1 MTSPLTADLPALDVA
16 GRIGRLRE
24 LFPEAGIEAL
34 FVTRLVNIRYLT
46 GFTGSA
52 ALLLVGPDEVLFVSD
67 GRYKD
72 QSADQLAAAGLLAP
86 ESEALGHLETAIAD
100 APGLRRSARIEISG
114 TEQKR
119 IVHDAAAE
127 KGYDRVGLEAHGV
140 TWSQQRS
147 FASEWFPG
155 AELVPTEGLI
165 EGLRRVKDAGEVARI
180 KAACSIADQA
190 FANMAPRLR
199 DRPTELQFGLD
210 LEFEMR
216 RLGAAAMSFE
226 PIVAAGPNGAKPHAR
241 PSDRRIEPGE
251 LLVLDFGCIVDG
263 YCSDM
268 TRTVSVGD
276 PGPEARRM
284 YDVVLESQKAGRD
297 AVRQGVE
304 ASAVDKAC
312 RDVIAEAGW
321 ADAFLHGT
329 GHGVG
334 LEIHEDPRVSATG
347 RGTLAAGYVVTVEP
361 GVYLTGIGGVR
372 IEDTVVVTP
381 DGCEILTASPKD
393 LVL

>member
-1 MTSPLTADLPALDVA
+1 MTLDTLPALDVA
-16 GRIGRLRE
+16 GRVDRLRE
-24 LFPEAGIEAL
+24 CFPDKGIDAL
-34 FVTRLVNIRYLT
+34 FVTRLVNVRYLT

-52 ALLLVGPDEVLFVSD
+52 ALLLVGPDEILFVSD
-67 GRYKD
+67 GRYRD
-72 QSADQLAAAGLLAP
+72 QAADQLGAAGVP
-86 ESEALGHLETAIAD
+86 
-100 APGLRRSARIEISG
+100 ARIEISG
-114 TEQKR
+114 SEQKR
-119 IVHDAAAE
+119 IVREATEAA
-127 KGYDRVGLEAHGV
+127 GYRRIGLEAHGV
-140 TWSQQRS
+140 TWAQQRS
-147 FASEWFPG
+147 FASEWFPT
-155 AELVPTEGLI
+155 AELVPTEGLV
-165 EGLRRVKDAGEVARI
+165 EGLRRVKDPGEVARI
-180 KAACSIADQA
+180 RAACGIADEA
-190 FANMAPRLR
+190 FANVRSRLAG
-199 DRPTELQFGLD
+199 RPTEIDFALD

-276 PGPEARRM
+276 PGADARRM
-284 YDVVLESQKAGRD
+284 YDVVLESQRAGRE
-297 AVRQGVE
+297 AVREGVDC
-304 ASAVDKAC
+304 AAVDKAC

-334 LEIHEDPRVSATG
+334 LEIHEDPRVAATG
-347 RGTLAAGYVVTVEP
+347 RGSLASGYVVTVEP
-361 GVYLTGIGGVR
+361 GVYLNGIGGVR

-381 DGCEILTASPKD
+381 DGCEILTSSPKE
-393 LVL
+393 LVI

>member
-1 MTSPLTADLPALDVA
+1 MTLTSELPALDVA
-16 GRIGRLRE
+16 GRIDRLRA
-24 LFPEAGIEAL
+24 LFPEAGIDAL

-72 QSADQLAAAGLLAP
+72 QSADQLAAAGV
-86 ESEALGHLETAIAD
+86 
-100 APGLRRSARIEISG
+100 RARIEISG
-114 TEQKR
+114 TEQKK
-119 IVHDAAAE
+119 IVHAAAAAG
-127 KGYDRVGLEAHGV
+127 GYRRIGLEAHGV
-140 TWSQQRS
+140 TWSQQRG
-147 FASEWFPG
+147 FASEWFPS
-155 AELVPTEGLI
+155 AELVATEGLV

-180 KAACSIADQA
+180 RAACAIADQA
-190 FANMAPRLR
+190 FANVAPRLR
-199 DRPTELQFGLD
+199 DRPTELEFGLD

-226 PIVAAGPNGAKPHAR
+226 PIVAGGPNGAKPHAR

-276 PGPEARRM
+276 PGFDARRM
-284 YDVVLESQKAGRD
+284 YDVVLDSQRAGRE

-304 ASAVDKAC
+304 AAAVDKAC

-321 ADAFLHGT
+321 GDAFLHGT

-334 LEIHEDPRVSATG
+334 LEIHEDPRVSQTG
-347 RGTLAAGYVVTVEP
+347 RGTLASGYVVTVEP

-381 DGCEILTASPKD
+381 GGCDILTASPKD

>member
-1 MTSPLTADLPALDVA
+1 MTTGALPALDVA
-16 GRIGRLRE
+16 DRIGRLRE
-24 LFPEAGIEAL
+24 LFPEAGIDAL

-52 ALLLVGPDEVLFVSD
+52 ALLLVGPDEVLFVTD

-72 QSADQLAAAGLLAP
+72 QSADQLAANGL
-86 ESEALGHLETAIAD
+86 E
-100 APGLRRSARIEISG
+100 ARIEISG

-119 IVHDAAAE
+119 IVHDAAQA
-127 KGYDRVGLEAHGV
+127 KNYDRVGLEAHGV
-140 TWSQQRS
+140 TWSQQRG

-180 KAACSIADQA
+180 RAACSIADAA
-190 FANMAPRLR
+190 FANVAGRLR
-199 DRPTELQFGLD
+199 DRPTELEFGLD

-216 RLGAAAMSFE
+216 RLGASAMSFE

-241 PSDRRIEPGE
+241 PSERRIEPGE
-251 LLVLDFGCIVDG
+251 LLVLDFGCVVDG

-284 YDVVLESQKAGRD
+284 YDVVLEAQLAGRD

-304 ASAVDKAC
+304 TSAVDKAC

-321 ADAFLHGT
+321 AEAFLHGT

-347 RGTLAAGYVVTVEP
+347 RGTLASGYVVTVEP

-381 DGCEILTASPKD
+381 DGCDILTASPKD

>member
-1 MTSPLTADLPALDVA
+1 MTAVTDLPALDVA
-16 GRIGRLRE
+16 GRIDRLRE
-24 LFPEAGIEAL
+24 RFDEAQPEGPGGSPAGIDAL

-52 ALLLVGPDEVLFVSD
+52 ALLLVGPDEVLFVTD

-72 QSADQLAAAGLLAP
+72 QSADQLEAAGVP
-86 ESEALGHLETAIAD
+86 
-100 APGLRRSARIEISG
+100 ARIEISG
-114 TEQKR
+114 TDQKR
-119 IVHDAAAE
+119 IVHDAAAAA
-127 KGYDRVGLEAHGV
+127 GYSRVGLEAHGV
-140 TWSQQRS
+140 TWSQQRV

-155 AELVPTEGLI
+155 AELVATEGLI
-165 EGLRRVKDAGEVARI
+165 ERLRRVKDAGEVARI
-180 KAACSIADQA
+180 RAACGIADTA
-190 FANMAPRLR
+190 FANVRSRLAA
-199 DRPTELQFGLD
+199 RPSEIDFALD

-241 PSDRRIEPGE
+241 PSARPIEPGE
-251 LLVLDFGCIVDG
+251 LLVLDFGCMVDG

-284 YDVVLESQKAGRD
+284 YEVVAESQRAGRE
-297 AVRQGVE
+297 AVREGVDC
-304 ASAVDKAC
+304 AAVDKAC

-334 LEIHEDPRVSATG
+334 LDIHEDPRVSTVGDAM
-347 RGTLAAGYVVTVEP
+347 LAPGHVVTVEP
-361 GVYLTGIGGVR
+361 GVYLPGHGGVR
-372 IEDTVVVTP
+372 IEDTVVVTEH
-381 DGCEILTASPKD
+381 GCRTLTRAPKS
-393 LVL
+393 

>member
-1 MTSPLTADLPALDVA
+1 MTLDPLPALDIA
-16 GRIGRLRE
+16 GRVDRLRNR
-24 LFPEAGIEAL
+24 FPEAVPGGSGVSPENVSGSEGSPAGIDAL

-67 GRYKD
+67 GRYRD
-72 QSADQLAAAGLLAP
+72 QAADQLAAAGVP
-86 ESEALGHLETAIAD
+86 
-100 APGLRRSARIEISG
+100 ARIEISG
-114 TEQKR
+114 NEQKR
-119 IVHDAAAE
+119 IVREAAE
-127 KGYDRVGLEAHGV
+127 AAGYRRIGLEAHGV

-147 FASEWFPG
+147 YASEWFPA
-155 AELVPTEGLI
+155 AELVPTEGLV
-165 EGLRRVKDAGEVARI
+165 EDLRRVKDAGEVARI
-180 KAACSIADQA
+180 RAACRIADEA
-190 FANMAPRLR
+190 FANVRSRLAN
-199 DRPTELQFGLD
+199 RPTELDFALD

-216 RLGAAAMSFE
+216 RLGASAMSFE

-284 YDVVLESQKAGRD
+284 YEVVLESQRAGRE
-297 AVRQGVE
+297 AVRDGVDC
-304 ASAVDKAC
+304 AAVDKAC

-334 LEIHEDPRVSATG
+334 LEIHEDPRVAATG
-347 RGTLAAGYVVTVEP
+347 RGSLAAGYVVTVEP

-381 DGCEILTASPKD
+381 EGCEILTSSPKE
-393 LVL
+393 LVI

>member
-1 MTSPLTADLPALDVA
+1 MTVTVPALADLPALDVA
-16 GRIGRLRE
+16 GRIDRLRAG
-24 LFPEAGIEAL
+24 FPDAGIDAL

-52 ALLLVGPDEVLFVSD
+52 GLLLVGPDEVLFVSD
-67 GRYKD
+67 GRNKD
-72 QSADQLAAAGLLAP
+72 QSADQLAAAGVP
-86 ESEALGHLETAIAD
+86 
-100 APGLRRSARIEISG
+100 ARIEISG

-119 IVHDAAAE
+119 IVHDAAQA
-127 KGYDRVGLEAHGV
+127 KGYGRVGLEAHGV

-155 AELVPTEGLI
+155 AELVPTENLI
-165 EGLRRVKDAGEVARI
+165 EELRRVKDAGEVARI
-180 KAACSIADQA
+180 GAACSIADAA
-190 FANMAPRLR
+190 FANVVPRLR
-199 DRPTELQFGLD
+199 DRPTEVAFGLD

-216 RLGAAAMSFE
+216 RLGASAMSFE

-241 PSDRRIEPGE
+241 PSERRIEPGE

-284 YDVVLESQKAGRD
+284 YEVVLESQRAGRE

-304 ASAVDKAC
+304 TSAVDKAC

-347 RGTLAAGYVVTVEP
+347 RGTLATGYVVTVEP

-381 DGCEILTASPKD
+381 GGCDILTASPKD

>member
-1 MTSPLTADLPALDVA
+1 MTLDTLPALDVA

-24 LFPEAGIEAL
+24 CFSDKGIDAL

-67 GRYKD
+67 GRYRD
-72 QSADQLAAAGLLAP
+72 QAADQLAAAGVP
-86 ESEALGHLETAIAD
+86 
-100 APGLRRSARIEISG
+100 ARIEISG
-114 TEQKR
+114 NEQKR
-119 IVHDAAAE
+119 VVREAAE
-127 KGYDRVGLEAHGV
+127 AAGYRRIGREAHGV

-147 FASEWFPG
+147 YASEWFPD
-155 AELVPTEGLI
+155 AELVPTEGLV
-165 EGLRRVKDAGEVARI
+165 EELRRVKDAGEVARI
-180 KAACSIADQA
+180 RAACQIGDEA
-190 FANMAPRLR
+190 FANVRSRLAG
-199 DRPTELQFGLD
+199 RPTELDFALE

-216 RLGAAAMSFE
+216 RLGASGMSFE

-276 PGPEARRM
+276 PGADARRM
-284 YDVVLESQKAGRD
+284 YEVVLESQRAGRE
-297 AVRQGVE
+297 AVREGVDC
-304 ASAVDKAC
+304 AAVDKAC
-312 RDVIAEAGW
+312 RDVIADAGW
-321 ADAFLHGT
+321 GDAFLHGT

-334 LEIHEDPRVSATG
+334 LEIHEDPRVAATG
-347 RGTLAAGYVVTVEP
+347 RGSLAAGYVVTVEP

-381 DGCEILTASPKD
+381 DGCEILTSSPKE
-393 LVL
+393 LVI

>member
-1 MTSPLTADLPALDVA
+1 MTPEKITTEKITTGDLPALDVA
-16 GRIGRLRE
+16 GRIDRLRA
-24 LFPEAGIEAL
+24 LFPEAGIDAL

-67 GRYKD
+67 GRYRD
-72 QSADQLAAAGLLAP
+72 QSADQLAAAGVHA
-86 ESEALGHLETAIAD
+86 T
-100 APGLRRSARIEISG
+100 IEISG

-119 IVHDAAAE
+119 IVHDAAAAG
-127 KGYDRVGLEAHGV
+127 GYDRVGLEAHGV
-140 TWSQQRS
+140 TWSQQRG

-180 KAACSIADQA
+180 RAACAIADQA
-190 FANMAPRLR
+190 FANVAPRLKS
-199 DRPTELQFGLD
+199 RPTELEFGLD

-241 PSDRRIEPGE
+241 PSERRIEPGE

-276 PGPEARRM
+276 PGPEARHM
-284 YDVVLESQKAGRD
+284 YDVVLESQRAGRE

-347 RGTLAAGYVVTVEP
+347 RGTLATGYVVTVEP

-381 DGCEILTASPKD
+381 DGCDILTASPKD

>member
-1 MTSPLTADLPALDVA
+1 MTPIADLPALDVA
-16 GRIGRLRE
+16 GRIPRLRE
-24 LFPEAGIEAL
+24 LYAEAGIDAL

-52 ALLLVGPDEVLFVSD
+52 GLLLVGPDEVLFVTD

-72 QSADQLAAAGLLAP
+72 QSADQLAAAGV
-86 ESEALGHLETAIAD
+86 E
-100 APGLRRSARIEISG
+100 ARIEISG
-114 TEQKR
+114 TEQKK
-119 IVHDAAAE
+119 IVHDAAQA
-127 KGYDRVGLEAHGV
+127 KGYGRVGLEAHGV
-140 TWSQQRS
+140 TWSQQRG

-155 AELVPTEGLI
+155 VELVPTEGLI

-190 FANMAPRLR
+190 FANVIPQLH
-199 DRPTELQFGLD
+199 DRPTELAFGLD

-304 ASAVDKAC
+304 VAAVDKAC

-321 ADAFLHGT
+321 AEAFLHGT

>member
-1 MTSPLTADLPALDVA
+1 MTIGGHPQTTGQTALPALEGA
-16 GRIGRLRE
+16 GRLGRLRE
-24 LFPEAGIEAL
+24 LFTEAGIDAL

-52 ALLLVGPDEVLFVSD
+52 GLLLVGPDEVLFVTD

-72 QSADQLAAAGLLAP
+72 QSADQLAAAGV
-86 ESEALGHLETAIAD
+86 E
-100 APGLRRSARIEISG
+100 ARIEISG
-114 TEQKR
+114 TEQKK
-119 IVHDAAAE
+119 IVHDAAQA
-127 KGYDRVGLEAHGV
+127 KGYGRVGLEAHGV
-140 TWSQQRS
+140 TWSQQRG

-155 AELVPTEGLI
+155 TELVPTEGLI

-190 FANMAPRLR
+190 FANVIPQLR
-199 DRPTELQFGLD
+199 DRPTELAFGLD

-304 ASAVDKAC
+304 AAAVDKAC

-347 RGTLAAGYVVTVEP
+347 RGTLATGYVVTVEP

>member
-1 MTSPLTADLPALDVA
+1 MTHGGHPQTPGQLTADLPALEVA
-16 GRIGRLRE
+16 GRIDRLRE
-24 LFPEAGIEAL
+24 LFPEAGIDAL

-72 QSADQLAAAGLLAP
+72 QSADQLAAAGVQ
-86 ESEALGHLETAIAD
+86 
-100 APGLRRSARIEISG
+100 ARIEISG

-119 IVHDAAAE
+119 IVHDAAAAQ
-127 KGYDRVGLEAHGV
+127 GYERVGLEAHGV
-140 TWSQQRS
+140 TWSQQRG

-180 KAACSIADQA
+180 RAACSIADQA
-190 FANMAPRLR
+190 FANVAPRLR
-199 DRPTELQFGLD
+199 DRPTELEFGLD

-304 ASAVDKAC
+304 AAAVDKAC

-381 DGCEILTASPKD
+381 DGCDILTASSKD

>member
-1 MTSPLTADLPALDVA
+1 MITDHPVGLPALNVA
-16 GRIGRLRE
+16 GRVDRLRE
-24 LFPEAGIEAL
+24 GFDGAGIDAL
-34 FVTRLVNIRYLT
+34 LVTRLVNIRYLT

-67 GRYKD
+67 GRYRD
-72 QSADQLAAAGLLAP
+72 QAADQLAAAGVPA
-86 ESEALGHLETAIAD
+86 S
-100 APGLRRSARIEISG
+100 IEISG
-114 TEQKR
+114 VDQKR
-119 IVHDAAAE
+119 IVHDAAGAA
-127 KGYDRVGLEAHGV
+127 GYRRVGLEAAGV
-140 TWSQQRS
+140 TWAQQRAY
-147 FASEWFPG
+147 ASEWFPS
-155 AELVPTEGLI
+155 AELVPTEGLV
-165 EGLRRVKDAGEVARI
+165 ETLRRVKDAGEVARI
-180 KAACSIADQA
+180 RAACHIADAA
-190 FANMAPRLR
+190 FANVRSRLAE
-199 DRPTELQFGLD
+199 RPSELEFGLD

-216 RLGAAAMSFE
+216 RLGAGAMSFE

-241 PSDRRIEPGE
+241 PSERRIEPGE
-251 LLVLDFGCIVDG
+251 LLVLDFGCMVDG

-284 YDVVLESQKAGRD
+284 YDVVLESQRAGRE
-297 AVRQGVE
+297 AVRDGVS

-334 LEIHEDPRVSATG
+334 LEIHEDPRVAATG
-347 RGTLAAGYVVTVEP
+347 KGNLASGYVVTVEP
-361 GVYLTGIGGVR
+361 GVYLAGIGGVR

-381 DGCEILTASPKD
+381 DGCDILTGSPKE
-393 LVL
+393 LMV

>member
-1 MTSPLTADLPALDVA
+1 MTTVELPALEVA
-16 GRIGRLRE
+16 GRIGHLRE
-24 LFPEAGIEAL
+24 LFPEAGIDAL

-52 ALLLVGPDEVLFVSD
+52 ALLLVGPEEVLFISD

-72 QSADQLAAAGLLAP
+72 QSADQLAAAGVQAQ
-86 ESEALGHLETAIAD
+86 
-100 APGLRRSARIEISG
+100 IEISG

-119 IVHDAAAE
+119 IVHDAAAAA
-127 KGYDRVGLEAHGV
+127 GYDRVGLEAHGV
-140 TWSQQRS
+140 TWSQQRG
-147 FASEWFPG
+147 FASEWFPN
-155 AELVPTEGLI
+155 AELVPTEALI

-180 KAACSIADQA
+180 RAACSIGDAA
-190 FANMAPRLR
+190 FANVAGRLR
-199 DRPTELQFGLD
+199 DRPTELEFALE

-216 RLGAAAMSFE
+216 RLGASAMSFE

-241 PSDRRIEPGE
+241 PSARRIEPGE
-251 LLVLDFGCIVDG
+251 LLVLDFGCVVDG

-276 PGPEARRM
+276 PGPQARQM
-284 YDVVLESQKAGRD
+284 YDVVLESQRAGRE

-304 ASAVDKAC
+304 TAAVDKAC

-334 LEIHEDPRVSATG
+334 LEIHEDPRVAATG
-347 RGTLAAGYVVTVEP
+347 RGTLATGYVVTVEP

-381 DGCEILTASPKD
+381 DGCDILTASPKD

>member
-1 MTSPLTADLPALDVA
+1 
-16 GRIGRLRE
+16 
-24 LFPEAGIEAL
+24 
-34 FVTRLVNIRYLT
+34 
-46 GFTGSA
+46 
-52 ALLLVGPDEVLFVSD
+52 VLFVSD

-72 QSADQLAAAGLLAP
+72 QSADQLAAAGVP
-86 ESEALGHLETAIAD
+86 
-100 APGLRRSARIEISG
+100 ARIEISG

-119 IVHDAAAE
+119 IVHDAAAAR
-127 KGYDRVGLEAHGV
+127 GHGRVGLEAHGV

-155 AELVPTEGLI
+155 AELVPTENLV
-165 EGLRRVKDAGEVARI
+165 EELRRVKDAGEVARI
-180 KAACSIADQA
+180 RAACSIGDAA
-190 FANMAPRLR
+190 FANVNP
-199 DRPTELQFGLD
+199 P
-210 LEFEMR
+210 
-216 RLGAAAMSFE
+216 
-226 PIVAAGPNGAKPHAR
+226 AAGPAHRGGVRPGPGVRDAPPRGVGHELRAHRGCRAQRRQAPR
-241 PSDRRIEPGE
+241 PSSERRIEPGE

-276 PGPEARRM
+276 PGSEARRM
-284 YDVVLESQKAGRD
+284 YDVVLESQRAGREV
-297 AVRQGVE
+297 VRPGVE
-304 ASAVDKAC
+304 AAAVDKAC

-347 RGTLAAGYVVTVEP
+347 RGTLATGYVVTVEP

-381 DGCEILTASPKD
+381 GGCDILTASPKD

>member
-1 MTSPLTADLPALDVA
+1 MTTDTLPALDVA
-16 GRIGRLRE
+16 GRIDRLRE
-24 LFPEAGIEAL
+24 RFPDAAGGSGLSPGASAGIEAL
-34 FVTRLVNIRYLT
+34 FVTRLVNVRYLT

-52 ALLLVGPDEVLFVSD
+52 ALLLVGPDEVLFVTD
-67 GRYKD
+67 GRYRD
-72 QSADQLAAAGLLAP
+72 QAADQLAEAGV
-86 ESEALGHLETAIAD
+86 D
-100 APGLRRSARIEISG
+100 ARIEISG
-114 TEQKR
+114 VEQKR
-119 IVHDAAAE
+119 IVHDAAKAA
-127 KGYDRVGLEAHGV
+127 GYARIGLEAHGV
-140 TWSQQRS
+140 TWSQQR
-147 FASEWFPG
+147 AYAGEWFPG
-155 AELVPTEGLI
+155 AELVATENVV
-165 EGLRRVKDAGEVARI
+165 EELRRIKDPGEVARI
-180 KAACSIADQA
+180 RAACHIADEA
-190 FANMAPRLR
+190 FANVRGRLAG
-199 DRPTELQFGLD
+199 RPTEIEFGLD

-216 RLGAAAMSFE
+216 RLGASAMSFE

-251 LLVLDFGCIVDG
+251 LLVLDFGCMVDG

-276 PGPEARRM
+276 PGSEARHM
-284 YDVVLESQKAGRD
+284 YDVVLESQRAGRD
-297 AVRQGVE
+297 AVRDGVDC
-304 ASAVDKAC
+304 AAVDKAC

-334 LEIHEDPRVSATG
+334 LEIHEDPRVAATG
-347 RGTLAAGYVVTVEP
+347 RGSLASGYVVTVEP

-381 DGCEILTASPKD
+381 DGCEILTGSPKD

>member
-1 MTSPLTADLPALDVA
+1 MTTAQLPALEIA
-16 GRIGRLRE
+16 GRIDRLRG
-24 LFPEAGIEAL
+24 LFRSGEAGEAPDAGIDAL
-34 FVTRLVNIRYLT
+34 LVTRLVNIRYLT

-52 ALLLVGPDEVLFVSD
+52 ALLLVGPDEVVFVSD

-72 QSADQLAAAGLLAP
+72 QAADQLAAAGVP
-86 ESEALGHLETAIAD
+86 
-100 APGLRRSARIEISG
+100 ARIEISG

-119 IVHDAAAE
+119 IVHDAAAA
-127 KGYDRVGLEAHGV
+127 KGYTRVGLEAHGV
-140 TWSQQRS
+140 TWSQQRGY
-147 FASEWFPG
+147 ASEWFPS
-155 AELVPTEGLI
+155 AELVATEGLI

-180 KAACSIADQA
+180 RAACGIADAA
-190 FANMAPRLR
+190 FANVAGRLR
-199 DRPTELQFGLD
+199 DRPTEVEFGLD

-216 RLGAAAMSFE
+216 RLGASAMSFE

-284 YDVVLESQKAGRD
+284 YDVVLESQQAGRE

-304 ASAVDKAC
+304 AAAVDKAC

-347 RGTLAAGYVVTVEP
+347 RGTLATGYVVTVEP

-381 DGCEILTASPKD
+381 DGCEILTGSPKE

>member
-1 MTSPLTADLPALDVA
+1 MTPDTINAGPLPALDVA
-16 GRIGRLRE
+16 ERIGRLRE
-24 LFPEAGIEAL
+24 LFPEAGIDAL

-67 GRYKD
+67 GRYRD
-72 QSADQLAAAGLLAP
+72 QSADQLTAAGV
-86 ESEALGHLETAIAD
+86 E
-100 APGLRRSARIEISG
+100 ARIEISG
-114 TEQKR
+114 TEQKK
-119 IVHDAAAE
+119 IVHDAAQA
-127 KGYDRVGLEAHGV
+127 KAYGRVGLEAQGV

-147 FASEWFPG
+147 FAGEWFPG

-165 EGLRRVKDAGEVARI
+165 EGIRRVKDAGEVARI
-180 KAACSIADQA
+180 HAACSIADAA
-190 FANMAPRLR
+190 FKNVSGRLR
-199 DRPTELQFGLD
+199 DRPTELEFGLD

-216 RLGAAAMSFE
+216 RLGASAMSFE

-241 PSDRRIEPGE
+241 PSERRIEPGE

-284 YDVVLESQKAGRD
+284 YDVVLEAQSAGRE

>member
-1 MTSPLTADLPALDVA
+1 MNTADLPALDVA
-16 GRIGRLRE
+16 GRIDRLRA
-24 LFPEAGIEAL
+24 LFPEAGIDAL

-52 ALLLVGPDEVLFVSD
+52 GLLLVGPDEVLFVSD

-72 QSADQLAAAGLLAP
+72 QSADQLATAGVP
-86 ESEALGHLETAIAD
+86 
-100 APGLRRSARIEISG
+100 ARIEISG
-114 TEQKR
+114 TEQKK
-119 IVHDAAAE
+119 IVHDAAAA
-127 KGYDRVGLEAHGV
+127 KGYGRVGLEAHGV

-147 FASEWFPG
+147 FASEWFPS
-155 AELVPTEGLI
+155 AELVPTENLI

-180 KAACSIADQA
+180 RAACSIADQA
-190 FANMAPRLR
+190 FANVAPRLR
-199 DRPTELQFGLD
+199 GRPTEVEFGLD

-216 RLGAAAMSFE
+216 RLGASAMSFE

-241 PSDRRIEPGE
+241 PSERRIEPGE

-276 PGPEARRM
+276 PGAEARHM
-284 YDVVLESQKAGRD
+284 YDVVLESQRAGRE

-304 ASAVDKAC
+304 AAAVDKAC

-361 GVYLTGIGGVR
+361 GVYLTGVGGVR

-381 DGCEILTASPKD
+381 DGCDILTASPKD

>member
-1 MTSPLTADLPALDVA
+1 
-16 GRIGRLRE
+16 
-24 LFPEAGIEAL
+24 
-34 FVTRLVNIRYLT
+34 
-46 GFTGSA
+46 
-52 ALLLVGPDEVLFVSD
+52 
-67 GRYKD
+67 
-72 QSADQLAAAGLLAP
+72 
-86 ESEALGHLETAIAD
+86 
-100 APGLRRSARIEISG
+100 
-114 TEQKR
+114 
-119 IVHDAAAE
+119 
-127 KGYDRVGLEAHGV
+127 
-140 TWSQQRS
+140 
-147 FASEWFPG
+147 
-155 AELVPTEGLI
+155 
-165 EGLRRVKDAGEVARI
+165 VKDAGEVARI

-190 FANMAPRLR
+190 FANVTPQLR
-199 DRPTELQFGLD
+199 DRPTELAFGLD

-304 ASAVDKAC
+304 AAA
-312 RDVIAEAGW
+312 IAEAGW

>member
-1 MTSPLTADLPALDVA
+1 MTPDGLKTAELPNLDVA
-16 GRIGRLRE
+16 ARIGRLRE
-24 LFPEAGIEAL
+24 LFPEAGIDAL
-34 FVTRLVNIRYLT
+34 FVSRLVNIRYLT

-72 QSADQLAAAGLLAP
+72 QSADQLAAAGV
-86 ESEALGHLETAIAD
+86 E
-100 APGLRRSARIEISG
+100 ARIEISG
-114 TEQKR
+114 NEQKR
-119 IVHDAAAE
+119 IVHDAAAAR
-127 KGYDRVGLEAHGV
+127 GYDRVGLEAHGV
-140 TWSQQRS
+140 TWSQQRG
-147 FASEWFPG
+147 FASEWFPA

-180 KAACSIADQA
+180 RAACGIADQA
-190 FANMAPRLR
+190 FANVAARLK
-199 DRPTELQFGLD
+199 DRPTELEFGLD

-241 PSDRRIEPGE
+241 PSERRIEPGE

-276 PGPEARRM
+276 PGAEARHM
-284 YDVVLESQKAGRD
+284 YDVVLESQRAGRE

-304 ASAVDKAC
+304 AAAVDKAC

-347 RGTLAAGYVVTVEP
+347 RGTLASGYVVTVEP

-381 DGCEILTASPKD
+381 DGCDILTASPKD

>member
-1 MTSPLTADLPALDVA
+1 MTTAPLPALDVA
-16 GRIGRLRE
+16 GRIGRLRD
-24 LFPEAGIEAL
+24 LFPEAGIDAL

-72 QSADQLAAAGLLAP
+72 QSADQLAAAGV
-86 ESEALGHLETAIAD
+86 E
-100 APGLRRSARIEISG
+100 ARIEISG
-114 TEQKR
+114 NEQKK
-119 IVHDAAAE
+119 IVHDTAQA
-127 KGYDRVGLEAHGV
+127 KRYGRVGLEAHGV

-147 FASEWFPG
+147 FAGEWFPD

-180 KAACSIADQA
+180 HAACSIADAA
-190 FANMAPRLR
+190 FSNVAGRLR
-199 DRPTELQFGLD
+199 DRPTELEFGLD

-216 RLGAAAMSFE
+216 RLGASAMSFE

-241 PSDRRIEPGE
+241 PSERRIEPGE

-284 YDVVLESQKAGRD
+284 YDVVLESQRAGRE

-304 ASAVDKAC
+304 AAAVDKAC

>member
-1 MTSPLTADLPALDVA
+1 MTLTELPALDVA
-16 GRIGRLRE
+16 GRIDRLRAR
-24 LFPEAGIEAL
+24 FAEARPGGSPGIDAL
-34 FVTRLVNIRYLT
+34 FVTRLVNVRYLT

-67 GRYKD
+67 GRYRD
-72 QSADQLAAAGLLAP
+72 QAADQLAAAGV
-86 ESEALGHLETAIAD
+86 T
-100 APGLRRSARIEISG
+100 ARIEISG
-114 TEQKR
+114 ADQKR
-119 IVHDAAAE
+119 IVHDAAVAA
-127 KGYDRVGLEAHGV
+127 GYRRVGLEAHGV

-147 FASEWFPG
+147 FAAEWFAG
-155 AELVPTEGLI
+155 AELVPTEGLV

-180 KAACSIADQA
+180 RAACAIADEA
-190 FANMAPRLR
+190 FANVRPLLAG
-199 DRPTELQFGLD
+199 RPTEIDFALD

-241 PSDRRIEPGE
+241 PSDRHIEPGE
-251 LLVLDFGCIVDG
+251 LLVLDFGCMVDG

-284 YDVVLESQKAGRD
+284 YDVVAESQRAGRE
-297 AVRQGVE
+297 AVREGVDC
-304 ASAVDKAC
+304 AAVDKAC
-312 RDVIAEAGW
+312 RDVIADAGW
-321 ADAFLHGT
+321 ADAFLLGT

-334 LEIHEDPRVSATG
+334 LEIHEDPRVAAAGKGSLAT
-347 RGTLAAGYVVTVEP
+347 GYVVTVEP

-381 DGCEILTASPKD
+381 DGCDVLTASPKE
-393 LVL
+393 LVIS